1 MMGLVSGLIWFSSQL
16 GRLFCHSF
24 SYCLMDCTLSHL
36 PTSYLT
42 IGDVV
47 SLKKDNHSR
56 ISYTPLLTDPVA
68 LNFYYI
74 AIKGVFNGVKLTI
87 DPPVW
92 LIDELCNGGTVTDS
106 VTTFNFFNWD
116 SLA

>member
-1 MMGLVSGLIWFSSQL
+1 MMGLVSGLISFSSQL
-16 GRLFCHSF
+16 GRLFGHSF
-24 SYCLMDCTLSHL
+24 SYCLMDYTLSPL

-47 SLKKDNHSR
+47 SLKKDNQSR
-56 ISYTPLLTDPVA
+56 ISYTPLLTNPVVA
-68 LNFYYI
+68 PTSYYI

-92 LIDELCNGGTVTDS
+92 LIDELGNGGTVIR
-106 VTTFNFFNWD
+106 
-116 SLA
+116 L

>member
-1 MMGLVSGLIWFSSQL
+1 MGLVSGLISFSSQL
-16 GRLFCHSF
+16 GRLFGHSF
-24 SYCLMDCTLSHL
+24 SYCLMDYTLSPL

-47 SLKKDNHSR
+47 SLKKDNQSR
-56 ISYTPLLTDPVA
+56 RSYTPLLANPVVA
-68 LNFYYI
+68 PTSYYI

-92 LIDELCNGGTVTDS
+92 LIDELGNGGTVIRLG
-106 VTTFNFFNWD
+106 NENRWIIEKK
-116 SLA
+116 